1 MQRIYLDN
9 AATTPLKKCV
19 FEKMAAYL
27 TEEYG
32 NADSP
37 HATGRK
43 AMAAVDNARDT
54 IAAWLGAKP
63 KEIYFTSGG
72 TESDNW
78 AIIGAAR
85 AQKKQGRTH
94 VLLSSI
100 EHHAVLF
107 AAEILQEEGFDV
119 EQIPVNEG
127 GMVALN
133 TVSAMIRPD
142 TALVCVMR
150 VNNETGIVQP
160 VGEIAEI
167 AHSVGALC
175 FVDAVQS
182 APHERIDVA
191 KWKVDLLS
199 VSSHKLHGPKGCG
212 ALYVKSGVKI
222 ERLVGGGEQER
233 GLRGGTLNV
242 PAIVGFAAAVQALDY
257 EKSEETIR
265 KASEAFVGEISVLEG
280 ISFNGNREK
289 AISGVLSVR
298 VEGVENATLLYKTD
312 LAGLSIAAGSA
323 CSSASVKPSHVLT
336 AMNMSERAAKES
348 VRISFSS
355 LTTEEEA
362 RTAGKIFVECVQAVR
377 GVQK

>member
-1 MQRIYLDN
+1 
-9 AATTPLKKCV
+9 
-19 FEKMAAYL
+19 
-27 TEEYG
+27 
-32 NADSP
+32 
-37 HATGRK
+37 
-43 AMAAVDNARDT
+43 
-54 IAAWLGAKP
+54 
-63 KEIYFTSGG
+63 
-72 TESDNW
+72 
-78 AIIGAAR
+78 
-85 AQKKQGRTH
+85 
-94 VLLSSI
+94 
-100 EHHAVLF
+100 
-107 AAEILQEEGFDV
+107 
-119 EQIPVNEG
+119 
-127 GMVALN
+127 MVALN

-265 KASEAFVGEISVLEG
+265 KASEAFVEEISVLEG

>member
-265 KASEAFVGEISVLEG
+265 KASEAFVEEISVLEG